1 MKIILMET
9 TNLIPFII
17 PHVPTSTRIELNNN
31 GVNPEVNT
39 INGRIRVFGNRALRK
54 LKWSSFFPVKNTSNF
69 RPYTAHLNGYAYVV
83 FIEAMRRLEIPIRVI
98 GLSNQGIPVFN
109 FLACVDQFKWG
120 LDRQDNINYDIEL
133 NEAPERI
140 RDSARRY
147 VEITDTLSSEQ
158 GRADL
163 LERLGLAIRNL

>member
-17 PHVPTSTRIELNNN
+17 PHVPTNTAMELDSSN
-31 GVNPEVNT
+31 VNTEINT

-54 LKWSSFFPVKNTSNF
+54 LKWSSFFPVKGNHNL
-69 RPYTAHLNGYAYVV
+69 RPYTAHMNGYAYVI
-83 FIEAMRRLEIPIRVI
+83 FIETMRRLEIPIRVI
-98 GLSNQGIPVFN
+98 GISNQGVPLFN
-109 FLACVDQFKWG
+109 FLACVNNFKWG
-120 LDRQDNINYDIEL
+120 LDKQDNINYEIEL
-133 NEAPERI
+133 GEAPERI
-140 RDSARRY
+140 RDTARRY
-147 VEITDTLSSEQ
+147 GEIVDTLSSEQ

>member
-1 MKIILMET
+1 
-9 TNLIPFII
+9 
-17 PHVPTSTRIELNNN
+17 
-31 GVNPEVNT
+31 
-39 INGRIRVFGNRALRK
+39 
-54 LKWSSFFPVKNTSNF
+54 
-69 RPYTAHLNGYAYVV
+69 
-83 FIEAMRRLEIPIRVI
+83 MRRLEIPIRVI

-140 RDSARRY
+140 RDTVRRY
-147 VEITDTLSSEQ
+147 TEIADTLSNEQ
-158 GRADL
+158 SRADL

>member
-1 MKIILMET
+1 MQIILMET

>member
-1 MKIILMET
+1 MQIILMET

-31 GVNPEVNT
+31 GVNTEVNT

-140 RDSARRY
+140 RDTARRY
-147 VEITDTLSSEQ
+147 VEITDTISSEQ
-158 GRADL
+158 DRADL